1 MDNNLNGNVGTPA
14 GDSGVTG
21 NANNAVPGAGNEY
34 TGAANNGGILNG
46 YVMDANGY
54 TQSFSQGNPGGGAP
68 QAPKKKNIVLP
79 IVLGVVGVLVV
90 VGGVLGFV
98 FRGVLANAWARMT
111 KSPEEYTRYVLEKNL
126 IDNDALWKNYEE
138 SYDQMADLKGI
149 KVSGEVRLE
158 MSKDVIGMIEDAY
171 TDYQNKRFSYSSGY
185 EYYDAY
191 YEYIQEEWEKDNY
204 DYLDYEDWVKT
215 YDSGDDDDGG
225 VPAIQLGA
233 LSDIALIYELERN
246 EDTIRAMEALQ
257 LSDDDYLLTMN
268 EIYDSDKSELYLQMP
283 EINKDYAKIE
293 LDEFLDEDELEQV
306 NDVLF
311 SNDRLEKQ
319 LIEPKV
325 ARSMY
330 KRYMDVL
337 LSAIDDVDEKTDTL
351 EVAGEEQKCVA
362 LKFTVDGDTAKET
375 ARGLIETMM
384 DDDDLR
390 QYLTDY
396 MSSFYMSSYLP
407 TQADDFWDEFV
418 EEMEQALEDLDD
430 QDMDGELECTIY
442 VSNLGTIIGLN
453 MESDDGDEVFFGYVV
468 NKGKLYAEA
477 RATQEDE
484 DVIRLEGT
492 GKVGTS
498 GASVDFT
505 LYLGQ
510 DIDREFEFALSEVT
524 PKGGVFT
531 MDLSQF
537 YKLAQDDID
546 EEMEDFAKLIK
557 DGTLRIEYHGD
568 GKKLD
573 TSVAIMD
580 DDDKVI
586 GISWKMEVGDAG
598 KMELPSS
605 KETETVK
612 DEDDLVEYLLDSD
625 LDVFVDKL
633 EVLGLPKDSADE
645 MREEIEEA
653 KQWY

>member
-21 NANNAVPGAGNEY
+21 NANHAVPGTGNEY

-171 TDYQNKRFSYSSGY
+171 TDYQNRRFSYSSGY
-185 EYYDAY
+185 EYYDEY

-215 YDSGDDDDGG
+215 YDPGDDDDGG
-225 VPAIQLGA
+225 APAIQLGA

-498 GASVDFT
+498 GASADFT

-612 DEDDLVEYLLDSD
+612 DEDDLVEYLFDSD

>member
-1 MDNNLNGNVGTPA
+1 M
-14 GDSGVTG
+14 
-21 NANNAVPGAGNEY
+21 
-34 TGAANNGGILNG
+34 
-46 YVMDANGY
+46 
-54 TQSFSQGNPGGGAP
+54 
-68 QAPKKKNIVLP
+68 
-79 IVLGVVGVLVV
+79 
-90 VGGVLGFV
+90 
-98 FRGVLANAWARMT
+98 
-111 KSPEEYTRYVLEKNL
+111 
-126 IDNDALWKNYEE
+126 
-138 SYDQMADLKGI
+138 
-149 KVSGEVRLE
+149 
-158 MSKDVIGMIEDAY
+158 
-171 TDYQNKRFSYSSGY
+171 
-185 EYYDAY
+185 
-191 YEYIQEEWEKDNY
+191 
-204 DYLDYEDWVKT
+204 
-215 YDSGDDDDGG
+215 
-225 VPAIQLGA
+225 
-233 LSDIALIYELERN
+233 
-246 EDTIRAMEALQ
+246 
-257 LSDDDYLLTMN
+257 
-268 EIYDSDKSELYLQMP
+268 
-283 EINKDYAKIE
+283 
-293 LDEFLDEDELEQV
+293 
-306 NDVLF
+306 
-311 SNDRLEKQ
+311 
-319 LIEPKV
+319 
-325 ARSMY
+325 
-330 KRYMDVL
+330 
-337 LSAIDDVDEKTDTL
+337 
-351 EVAGEEQKCVA
+351 
-362 LKFTVDGDTAKET
+362 
-375 ARGLIETMM
+375 
-384 DDDDLR
+384 
-390 QYLTDY
+390 
-396 MSSFYMSSYLP
+396 
-407 TQADDFWDEFV
+407 

-498 GASVDFT
+498 GASADFT

-568 GKKLD
+568 GKKVD

-612 DEDDLVEYLLDSD
+612 DEDDLVEYLFDSD

-645 MREEIEEA
+645 MREEIEDA